1 MNPNNLLRYLQSSSA
16 CGLPLVKSKNKTD
29 SRVTVQ
35 WIKYKGK
42 YFLYVINGTKSI
54 YKLVLKDNPDPLYV
68 NLTSLYERNDI
79 TDIEAFLPT
88 IVKLNNNTL
97 VINTEKE
104 IQVTYYSENV
114 IDFEKILESESKY
127 LQDNHELK
135 DYLFKIPVD
144 SRINKLF
151 AIDNLTDNKVV
162 ISNSL
167 HNINRKFLNCYYS
180 DGFIYTNCPSV
191 YVVQGLS
198 CLLPRLENQINK
210 VLAPVS
216 KNSYFDKEDEKKR
229 DEVIK
234 ATHNLLLKLQG

>member
-1 MNPNNLLRYLQSSSA
+1 MNPNNLLRYLQASSA

-29 SRVTVQ
+29 IKITAQ
-35 WIKYKGK
+35 WIKYEGK

-54 YKLVLKDNPDPLYV
+54 YKFVLKDSPKPLYV
-68 NLTSLYERNDI
+68 PTTSLYERNDI
-79 TDIEAFLPT
+79 TDIQAFLPV
-88 IVKLNNNTL
+88 IIKQNNNL
-97 VINTEKE
+97 VINEDKE

-114 IDFEKILESESKY
+114 IDFEKVLETHSKY
-127 LQDNHELK
+127 LQEDYELK
-135 DYLFKIPVD
+135 DYLFKVPVD
-144 SRINKLF
+144 SRIIKLFTIDNTPENKL
-151 AIDNLTDNKVV
+151 V

-167 HNINRKFLNCYYS
+167 HNINRKLLHCYYEN
-180 DGFIYTNCPSV
+180 GFIYTNCPPH
-191 YVVQGLS
+191 YVALGLS
-198 CLLPRLENQINK
+198 VLLPRLENQINK

>member
-1 MNPNNLLRYLQSSSA
+1 MNPTNLLRYLQSSSV

-127 LQDNHELK
+127 LQDDYELK

-191 YVVQGLS
+191 YVVQGLQM
-198 CLLPRLENQINK
+198 LLPRLENQINK

>member
-29 SRVTVQ
+29 SRVTLQ
-35 WIKYKGK
+35 WIKYEGK
-42 YFLYVINGTKSI
+42 YFLYVINGTKYI
-54 YKLVLKDNPDPLYV
+54 FKLVLKDSPDPLYV
-68 NLTSLYERNDI
+68 NSTSLYERDDI

-88 IVKLNNNTL
+88 IVKLNNTL
-97 VINTEKE
+97 VINTDKE
-104 IQVTYYSENV
+104 MHITYYSETV
-114 IDFEKILESESKY
+114 IDFEKVLYRHSKY
-127 LQDNHELK
+127 LQDNYELK

-144 SRINKLF
+144 SRVIKLF
-151 AIDNLTDNKVV
+151 TVDNTTDNKVV
-162 ISNSL
+162 VSNSL
-167 HNINRKFLNCYYS
+167 HNINRKFLDCYYL
-180 DGFIYTNCPSV
+180 DGFIYTNCPPV

-210 VLAPVS
+210 VLSPVS
-216 KNSYFDKEDEKKR
+216 KYSYFDKEDEKKR